1 MNNITMEI
9 TLKLFASLSDYLP
22 KGSDKQVARFEIIE
36 GETAY
41 SVLDRC
47 NVPRDAVHLVLLN
60 GIYMQPDERDQSALK
75 EGDTLAVWPAVA
87 GG

>member
-1 MNNITMEI
+1 MEI

-22 KGSDKQVARFEIIE
+22 EGSDKQVARLEIIE

-47 NVPRDAVHLVLLN
+47 NVPRDAIHLVLLN

>member
-1 MNNITMEI
+1 MEI
-9 TLKLFASLSDYLP
+9 TLKLFATLSDYLP
-22 KGSDKQVARFEIIE
+22 EGSDKHSTRLEIIE

-41 SVLDRC
+41 GVLDRC
-47 NVPRDAVHLVLLN
+47 RVPREVAHLVLLN
-60 GIYMQPDERDQSALK
+60 GIYMQPDEREQSVLK